1 MSEHGQRPLPLE
13 PEAPIEPMVQ
23 APAGVA
29 QPILR
34 ATGSIAQFVEKGL
47 ELQREATKLN
57 IHNVFSDNGYMD
69 LVVLSLFGLTKLN
82 REGDDAKDSTGRRY
96 EIKTVARIN
105 WRGETK
111 KQLGITTEHTLTLAN
126 VARYR
131 SVLLWIVAVFNQAR
145 PEAIYEIAPA
155 KLEPYFS
162 KWERTLN
169 AQAGVP
175 GAHINNPK
183 IPLDFV
189 MKNGARV
196 YPA

>member
-1 MSEHGQRPLPLE
+1 
-13 PEAPIEPMVQ
+13 MVQ

-34 ATGSIAQFVEKGL
+34 ATGNVDQFIEKGL

-69 LVVLSLFGLTKLN
+69 LVVLSLFGLKKLN
-82 REGDDAKDSTGRRY
+82 REGADAEDPKGRRRGD
-96 EIKTVARIN
+96 KTMSRTN
-105 WRGETK
+105 RRGK
-111 KQLGITTEHTLTLAN
+111 AKVQLGITTEHKLTLPSI
-126 VARYR
+126 ARYR
-131 SVLLWIVAVFNQAR
+131 AVFLWIVAVFNQAR

-155 KLEPYFS
+155 KLEPYFA
-162 KWERTLN
+162 KWERTL
-169 AQAGVP
+169 ATQAGRP

-189 MKNGARV
+189 AKNGARV